1 MRKILLLVISIL
13 MLSGCTNRE
22 YEDSINVLNWSSY
35 IPDSVIR
42 DFEKEY
48 GIKVNYATY
57 SSNEELLAKV
67 SSVKKGTYDLVFPSD
82 YMVEVMR
89 DKELI
94 KKIDKTKLKNYG
106 KIDSQFLNLDYDS
119 DNKYSIPFLAA
130 NVVLAVNRDIVK
142 EDITSYKDLLN
153 SEYRD
158 SVVLIDDT
166 RIIVGSALLALGYDM
181 NSTDA
186 EELEQAKEWLME
198 LKPNIKAFD
207 SDSPKSFL
215 ISKEASIGLMW
226 SAEAILAKQTNSSIE
241 IIVPDE
247 GHSISIDNFAIMD
260 GTAKEDKVYLFI
272 DYILS
277 SDVMERIVADYPYSS
292 VNVETNQRIS
302 LYEDIGGEYA
312 KIQTLISEGQRVK
325 NIGQSI
331 SLYDKIWASIK

>member
-1 MRKILLLVISIL
+1 MKKICLLIISIL

-22 YEDSINVLNWSSY
+22 YESSINVLNWSSY

-82 YMVEVMR
+82 YMIEIMR

-94 KKIDKTKLKNYG
+94 QRIDKNKLDNYG
-106 KIDSQFLNLDYDS
+106 KIDSKFLDLDYDS
-119 DNKYSIPFLAA
+119 GNQYSIPFLAA
-130 NVVLAVNRDIVK
+130 NVVLAVNRAVVD
-142 EDITSYKDLLN
+142 EDITSYNDLLN
-153 SEYRD
+153 SKYKD

-166 RIIVGSALLALGYDM
+166 RIIVGSALMALGYDM
-181 NSTDA
+181 NSTNGN
-186 EELEQAKEWLME
+186 ELEQAKEWLME
-198 LKPNIKAFD
+198 LKPNIKAMD

-226 SAEAILAKQTNSSIE
+226 SAEAILAKQMNSDIE
-241 IIVPDE
+241 IVVPRE

-260 GTAKEDKVYLFI
+260 GTEKEEEVYLFI

-277 SDVMERIVADYPYSS
+277 SDVMEKIVADYPYSS
-292 VNVETNQRIS
+292 VNVETNQRIA
-302 LYEDIGGEYA
+302 LYDDIGEEYA
-312 KIQTLISEGQRVK
+312 KIQTLVSEGQRVK

-331 SLYDKIWASIK
+331 TLYDKIWASIK

>member
-1 MRKILLLVISIL
+1 MKKIWLLIISIL
-13 MLSGCTNRE
+13 MLSGCTNNE
-22 YEDSINVLNWSSY
+22 YESSINVLNWSSY

-48 GIKVNYATY
+48 GIKVNYGTY

-67 SSVKKGTYDLVFPSD
+67 SGVKKGTYDLIFPSD
-82 YMVEVMR
+82 YMIEVMIN
-89 DKELI
+89 KGLI
-94 KKIDKTKLKNYG
+94 KEVDKTKLENFG
-106 KIDSQFLNLDYDS
+106 KIDFKFLNLDYDKE
-119 DNKYSIPFLAA
+119 NKYSIPFLAA

-142 EDITSYKDLLN
+142 DDISSYKDLLN
-153 SEYRD
+153 SKYRD
-158 SVVLIDDT
+158 SIVLIDDT
-166 RIIVGSALLALGYDM
+166 RIIVGSALMALGYDM
-181 NSTDA
+181 NSTNV
-186 EELEQAKEWLME
+186 EELEQAKEWLLE

-241 IIVPDE
+241 IIVPVE
-247 GHSISIDNFAIMD
+247 GHSVSIDNFAIMD
-260 GTAKEDKVYLFI
+260 GTTKENEVYLFI

-277 SDVMERIVADYPYSS
+277 DDVMERIVLDYPYSS
-292 VNVETNQRIS
+292 VNIETNQKIS
-302 LYEDIGGEYA
+302 LSDDIGEEYE
-312 KIQTLISEGQRVK
+312 KIQTLISDGKRVK